1 MPSEVIYSIE
11 PKLRQYIAEN
21 ILFSKTYPYS
31 DDDSLLENSVL
42 DSMNV
47 IELVMF
53 LEEQLGVKVED
64 HEIIPDNFDSITR
77 LAAYVHRKSS
87 LTA

>member
-1 MPSEVIYSIE
+1 MQFEVISPGE

-21 ILFSKTYPYS
+21 ILFSTTYPYS
-31 DDDSLLENSVL
+31 DSDSLLENNVL

-53 LEEQLGVKVED
+53 LEEQVGIQVEG
-64 HEIIPDNFDSITR
+64 HEIVPDNFDSINR
-77 LAAYVHRKSS
+77 LTAYVYRKSS
-87 LTA
+87 